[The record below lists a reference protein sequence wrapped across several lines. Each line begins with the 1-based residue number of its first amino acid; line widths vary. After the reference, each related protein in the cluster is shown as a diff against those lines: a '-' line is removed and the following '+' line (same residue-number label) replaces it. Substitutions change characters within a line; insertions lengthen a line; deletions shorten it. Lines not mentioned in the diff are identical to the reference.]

1 MKRRKDIL
9 IIYFIWL
16 GKEREGEINFLIT
29 YFIILRFIFSSLQN
43 CVNIDRKPKFGEEKF
58 YFLLFPWHPLLSK
71 SIIIK
76 IVETLKIS

>member
-29 YFIILRFIFSSLQN
+29 YFIILRFIFF
-43 CVNIDRKPKFGEEKF
+43 I
-58 YFLLFPWHPLLSK
+58 LSK
-71 SIIIK
+71 IVSI
-76 IVETLKIS
+76 LKENKN